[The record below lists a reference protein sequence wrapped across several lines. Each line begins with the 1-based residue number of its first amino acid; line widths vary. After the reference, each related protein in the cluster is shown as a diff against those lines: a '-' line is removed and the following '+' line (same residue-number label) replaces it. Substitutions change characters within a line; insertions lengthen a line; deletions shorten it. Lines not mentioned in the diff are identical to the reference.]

1 MNLVEI
7 NTLSIF
13 VRLSLAVV
21 CGGIL
26 GIERGSKKR
35 PAGFRTHV
43 LVCIGASL
51 AMMTSQYIYQ
61 NFGVSDPSRIGSQV
75 VSGIGFLGAGTIII
89 TGMQQVKGLTTAAGL
104 WTATCIGLAIG
115 IGFYEGAIIGAAAS
129 ACIVVLLHRLDIF
142 LKSNS
147 LILHIYVELMPEF
160 SIGSFLEFSR
170 EIGVVINDIQFK
182 NISGAEMQGQ
192 GFFCSVQ
199 SNKTCSHLE
208 IIEKLRAT
216 QITKYIEQIGI
227 M

>member
-1 MNLVEI
+1 MIYREI
-7 NTLSIF
+7 DLYSCIARTIF
-13 VRLSLAVV
+13 AIII
-21 CGGIL
+21 GGIL
-26 GIERGSKKR
+26 GWERALRNR
-35 PAGFRTHV
+35 PAGFRTHM
-43 LVCIGASL
+43 LVCLGA
-51 AMMTSQYIYQ
+51 AIVMMTNQYVYQ
-61 NFGVSDPSRIGSQV
+61 TLKIGDPVRMGAQV
-75 VSGIGFLGAGTIII
+75 ISGIGFLGAGTIVI
-89 TGMQQVKGLTTAAGL
+89 TGRSQIKGLTTAAGL

-129 ACIVVLLHRLDIF
+129 ACIVALLHRLDIF

-147 LILHIYVELMPEF
+147 LVLHIYVELMPEF

-170 EIGVVINDIQFK
+170 EIGVVISDIQFK

-199 SNKTCSHLE
+199 SNKKCSHLE

-216 QITKYIEQIGI
+216 QITKYIEQIGV

>member
-104 WTATCIGLAIG
+104 WAAACMGIAIG
-115 IGFYEGAIIGAAAS
+115 IGFYEGAIIG
-129 ACIVVLLHRLDIF
+129 CIFIFVVMTILHKLDEYVATTAKVVDLYMELEDIIHVKSFLNVVRENGIHVSSIEISRPKSVEAGVGVLLTLE
-142 LKSNS
+142 
-147 LILHIYVELMPEF
+147 HIVKKQRSELL
-160 SIGSFLEFSR
+160 SFLGSIE
-170 EIGVVINDIQFK
+170 GV
-182 NISGAEMQGQ
+182 
-192 GFFCSVQ
+192 
-199 SNKTCSHLE
+199 
-208 IIEKLRAT
+208 R
-216 QITKYIEQIGI
+216 YIEEL
-227 M
+227 

>member
-104 WTATCIGLAIG
+104 WAAACMGIAIG
-115 IGFYEGAIIGAAAS
+115 IGFYEGAIIG
-129 ACIVVLLHRLDIF
+129 CIFIFVVMTILHKLDEYVATTAKVVDLYMELEDIIHVKSFLNVVRENGIHVSSIEISRPKSVEAGVGVLLTLE
-142 LKSNS
+142 
-147 LILHIYVELMPEF
+147 HIVKKQRSELL
-160 SIGSFLEFSR
+160 SFLGSIE
-170 EIGVVINDIQFK
+170 GVRF
-182 NISGAEMQGQ
+182 
-192 GFFCSVQ
+192 
-199 SNKTCSHLE
+199 
-208 IIEKLRAT
+208 IEEL
-216 QITKYIEQIGI
+216 
-227 M
+227 